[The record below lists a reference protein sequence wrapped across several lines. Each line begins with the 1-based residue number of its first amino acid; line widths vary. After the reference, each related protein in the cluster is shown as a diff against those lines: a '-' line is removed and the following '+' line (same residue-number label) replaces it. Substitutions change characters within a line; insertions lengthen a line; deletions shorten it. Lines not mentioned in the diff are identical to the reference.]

1 MLYAIQDKKR
11 FIGLAL
17 FGLNVLLLGVIVRLP
32 GIRYT
37 SSDYIFF
44 FRSWYYTIVDEGG
57 GVAALEWGFS
67 NYNVPY
73 LYLLTLATVYLP
85 NLSPLIV
92 IKSISIIFDFVLAFC
107 VYKCVRLKY
116 NRTVT
121 LPCLAALAAL
131 LAPFVILN
139 SSVWGQSDSIYTAF
153 LVACLYALLRGR
165 QAWAFIAFGLSFSIK
180 SQAMFLAPLFLWLLM
195 RKGVKLCYLFWSL
208 TVYLVL
214 LLPAWFIGRP
224 FGELFLIY
232 FRQVGGYDRLS
243 VDAPNLYQWIP
254 NHYYY
259 WYPLGIAFT
268 ILVVLVIALYVYKS
282 RVDITPN
289 VLVHLATFSTLIMPF
304 FLPKMHDRY
313 FFPASVMAIIF
324 AFYFPKYWY
333 TAVVIGLVSTLVY
346 LHYLYEVTPVPLPL
360 LAVFTLLLVAV
371 LAWKLMRTI
380 EHQRPATDPAE
391 EPGRAEQTP
400 KGAG

>member
-17 FGLNVLLLGVIVRLP
+17 FGLTVLILGVIVRLP
-32 GIRYT
+32 GIRYI
-37 SSDYIFF
+37 SGDYIFF
-44 FRSWYYTIVDEGG
+44 LGPWYYTIVDEGF
-57 GVAALEWGFS
+57 AALEWGLS
-67 NYNVPY
+67 HYNVPY

-85 NLSPLIV
+85 KLSPIIV
-92 IKSISIIFDFVLAFC
+92 IKSISIIFDFCLAFF
-107 VYKCVRLKY
+107 VYKCVRLRY
-116 NRTVT
+116 RRTVT

-131 LAPFVILN
+131 FAPFVILN
-139 SSVWGQSDSIYTAF
+139 SSVWGQHDSIYTAF
-153 LVACLYALLRGR
+153 LVACLYALLKGR
-165 QAWAFIAFGLSFSIK
+165 QAWAFIAFGLSFSVK

-195 RKGVKLCYLFWSL
+195 RKQVKWRYSFLSL
-208 TVYLVL
+208 SVYLVL

-224 FGELFLIY
+224 FGELLLIY
-232 FRQVGGYDRLS
+232 FRQVGVYDRLS
-243 VDAPNLYQWIP
+243 MDAPNLYEWIP
-254 NHYYY
+254 NHYYH
-259 WYPLGIAFT
+259 WYPLGIVFT
-268 ILVVLVIALYVYKS
+268 ILVVLAIALYVYKS

-346 LHYLYEVTPVPLPL
+346 LRYLYEVTLVPLPL
-360 LAVFTLLLVAV
+360 LAVFSLLLVAV

-380 EHQRPATDPAE
+380 EHQRPAREPAE
-391 EPGRAEQTP
+391 ELPPTP
-400 KGAG
+400 ELS